1 MSNKKAFL
9 IYLDS
14 LAILDELSD
23 VQAGQLFKAI
33 KEYNEGKE
41 PALDFALK
49 LAFIPFKTQFKRDEE
64 KYNAISEK
72 NRENVKKRWQNTTV
86 YDRKESDTI
95 NTINTDKDKD
105 IDIDIDK
112 EKDNKEIAGAMFL
125 DFWNLYDKKVDKVKV
140 EKAFNKLSKTDK
152 ENAIKYLPSYL
163 AKQPEKTYRKNPL
176 TWLNGKNWLD
186 EIESANS
193 KTDKPKYIPTL

>member
-86 YDRKESDTI
+86 YDRNESDTI

-105 IDIDIDK
+105 RDIDRDK
-112 EKDNKEIAGAMFL
+112 EKDNKEIASAIFL

-140 EKAFNKLSKTDK
+140 EKAFNKLSKADK

-163 AKQPEKTYRKNPL
+163 ESQPNKMYRKNPL

-186 EIESANS
+186 EIESAES
-193 KTDKPKYIPTL
+193 KKDKPKYIPTL